1 MPTRAAAEQQM
12 VGIVHDSR
20 KRGGLVTGLLAV
32 ALTAVT
38 LSVLA
43 SWATAGS
50 GPLPDYWLSPV

>member
-1 MPTRAAAEQQM
+1 M